1 MGNTHD
7 EQVVG
12 EDNRL
17 LEVETEGLDQGVLGT
32 LSESNLLLH
41 DLSLRFEVLVAGQCS
56 KSGSSSVEDVFRRS
70 L

>member
-17 LEVETEGLDQGVLGT
+17 LKVETEGLDQGVLGT

-41 DLSLRFEVLVAGQCS
+41 DLSLRLEVLIAGQCS

>member
-1 MGNTHD
+1 
-7 EQVVG
+7 
-12 EDNRL
+12 
-17 LEVETEGLDQGVLGT
+17 